1 MVESTAEP
9 RGGPGRAAAPTAEEL
24 SRGREERAA
33 SYPSPFSSLREQ
45 MPFSASTHAM
55 EGDPGANAPSP
66 RPLPRVFPTMRENSY
81 SRFSSS
87 TQKLGMMIAGEA
99 GPRSPR
105 GEESPPS
112 GEGIAGWCPIMPTA
126 GVGPM
131 GGANRNLL
139 VKASW
144 HQFVIFSRM
153 PEEVIEEFLS
163 RMRPRTFVSGQKI
176 IHEGAVGTSLFL
188 VDYGTV
194 QAVMGTRV
202 LQELASGECVGE
214 MGLLSTIRKLK
225 EERKDWTLN
234 LRSCNVVAVT
244 NCRLL
249 ELTVEKVIE
258 VMRTAGW
265 SATDLAKML
274 EPMETMEKVK
284 RENISRHLISRM
296 AAGRNSLTAGANSE
310 GGSPATPTRIDPG
323 GGSPHQGTTQAQ
335 WGSGSTLLLGPE
347 EGSAAAS
354 RVESPRG
361 SVVALNIRL
370 AGIASRTAEGKPPR
384 GLLYMQLEMARYS
397 REEEAD
403 EALWK

>member
-176 IHEGAVGTSLFL
+176 IHEGTVGTSLFL

-296 AAGRNSLTAGANSE
+296 V
-310 GGSPATPTRIDPG
+310 
-323 GGSPHQGTTQAQ
+323 
-335 WGSGSTLLLGPE
+335 LLNP
-347 EGSAAAS
+347 
-354 RVESPRG
+354 
-361 SVVALNIRL
+361 
-370 AGIASRTAEGKPPR
+370 KP
-384 GLLYMQLEMARYS
+384 
-397 REEEAD
+397 
-403 EALWK
+403 